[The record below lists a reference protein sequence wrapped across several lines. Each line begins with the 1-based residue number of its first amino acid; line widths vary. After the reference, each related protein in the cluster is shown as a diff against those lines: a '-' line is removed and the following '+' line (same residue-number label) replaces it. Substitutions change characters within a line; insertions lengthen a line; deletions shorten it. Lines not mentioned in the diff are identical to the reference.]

1 LSSGR
6 ISLAAVRVFEAAA
19 RLGSFREAAGELGMT
34 PTAVSHRIRNLETSL
49 GLALFRR
56 SHRKVDLTPAGEDL
70 FEAAR
75 TAVSVLDAAA
85 DRLVPAARC
94 VTLAT
99 TPAFAALW
107 LAPRLSAFQ
116 AAVPGV
122 DLRVEAAHAPVDLE
136 RTRGVD
142 LALRYRPRSATD
154 GRLLARETFAAF
166 SAPALAGAV
175 GSGADAPGRALL
187 TSRWHSSALPELP
200 LSDFEAALGA
210 SVRRRVAFDD
220 EHHAALAAVS
230 GKGIAVLSDVL
241 AGHFVAASLLR
252 EVDPC
257 VRAEGHCYRLVEAPR
272 SSGRREVA
280 RVVEWLLDETA
291 GFRASQPRA

>member
-1 LSSGR
+1 LASGR
-6 ISLAAVRVFEAAA
+6 VSLAAIRVFEAAA

-34 PTAVSHRIRNLETSL
+34 PTAVSHRIRNLEAGL

-56 SHRKVDLTPAGEDL
+56 SHRKVDLTAAGEDL

-75 TAVSVLDAAA
+75 TAVAVIDAAA
-85 DRLVPAARC
+85 ERLAPAGRG

-116 AAVPGV
+116 SAFPDVS
-122 DLRVEAAHAPVDLE
+122 LRVEAAHAAVDLE

-142 LALRYRPRSATD
+142 LALRYRVRSATG

-166 SAPALAGAV
+166 AAPALALAPAAC
-175 GSGADAPGRALL
+175 SGDGVSPAALL
-187 TSRWHSSALPELP
+187 VCRWQSAALPEIP
-200 LSDFEAALGA
+200 LAGFEAALGA
-210 SVRRRVAFDD
+210 RVGERVTFDD

-230 GKGIAVLSDVL
+230 GKGIAILSDLL
-241 AGHFVAASLLR
+241 AGHLVAASLLR
-252 EVDPC
+252 ETEPC
-257 VRAEGHCYRLVEAPR
+257 ARAEGHCYRLLEA
-272 SSGRREVA
+272 SHANGRRDVA
-280 RVVEWLLDETA
+280 RVREWLLDETA
-291 GFRASQPRA
+291 GFRA